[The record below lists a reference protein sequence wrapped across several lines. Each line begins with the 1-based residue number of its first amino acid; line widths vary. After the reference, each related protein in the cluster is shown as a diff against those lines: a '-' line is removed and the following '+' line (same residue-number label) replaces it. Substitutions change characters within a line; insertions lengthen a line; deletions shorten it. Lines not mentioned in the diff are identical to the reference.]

1 MNLAFDTLTAAKK
14 MEEVGMERVQA
25 EVISHIIAERQGGLV
40 TKADIA
46 DMVTKADIAD
56 MVTKADIADFITK
69 ADIAD
74 FLTKADIADLI
85 TRAEFRADMAD
96 MKADMADMKAVM
108 ADMKEV
114 MFELKG
120 DIKSLKESSDWQK
133 KVILFFL
140 MPAMLTILL
149 AMVGATVAIIQ
160 ILIKLPGV

>member
-25 EVISHIIAERQGGLV
+25 EVISHIIAERQGDLV

-74 FLTKADIADLI
+74 LI
-85 TRAEFRADMAD
+85 TRAEFRADMADMKADMAD

-140 MPAMLTILL
+140 MPAILTILL
-149 AMVGATVAIIQ
+149 AMLGAGVTII
-160 ILIKLPGV
+160 LFLMNSPGV

>member
-56 MVTKADIADFITK
+56 MVTKADIAD
-69 ADIAD
+69 
-74 FLTKADIADLI
+74 LI
-85 TRAEFRADMAD
+85 TRAEFRADMADMKADMAD